1 MFYSNTHEN
10 HKRFQPVADLHH
22 EFVPNPGA
30 YRVVPVENFQENKE
44 AKMGPIVESV
54 TISGIEPFKI
64 NYFFTLIQEISQEMM
79 IFLNGYGWSKVR
91 TLLFEGSS

>member
-1 MFYSNTHEN
+1 MFYSNAHEN

-64 NYFFTLIQEISQEMM
+64 NYFFLPY
-79 IFLNGYGWSKVR
+79 LNLDLTRNDDFPKWLWV
-91 TLLFEGSS
+91 E